1 MRVGWSSSHGEFLI
15 DDYYYFSKLKKIA
28 EDEGIVAEC
37 VDSFYR
43 LENYDVIVFNYP
55 EVQFKLRELSRMR
68 GWLRRRKTV
77 VFASYYNNL
86 DRVSEVIN
94 RALKRLNSEIRLE
107 MDMVV
112 DEENNLGDPRFPVA
126 EWNGRKVVMPC
137 SSSVSGGVPVV
148 KSEKA
153 VFASY
158 QELWSGKVIVLG
170 TCVFW
175 DNYSIDLLSN
185 RELALAILADD
196 L

>member
-15 DDYYYFSKLKKIA
+15 DDYYYFSKLR
-28 EDEGIVAEC
+28 EMVEEEGIAVEC

-55 EVQFKLRELSRMR
+55 EVRFKLRELSRMR
-68 GWLRRRKTV
+68 GWLRRGKTV

-86 DRVSEVIN
+86 DRVSEIIN
-94 RALKRLNSEIRLE
+94 HALGRLDSDIRLE
-107 MDMVV
+107 MDLVV
-112 DEENNLGDPRFPVA
+112 DEENNSGDLRFPVA
-126 EWNGRKVVMPC
+126 EWNGRNVVMPC
-137 SSSVSGGVPVV
+137 SSSVSGGAPVV
-148 KSEKA
+148 KSERA

-158 QELWSGKVIVLG
+158 QELWGGRVLVLG

-185 RELALAILADD
+185 RELALAILAGEF
-196 L
+196 